1 MAQFQ
6 RGETIVIR
14 GTIKDSDRVLT
25 TPATST
31 KITVTDSAGVV
42 VVDALAVT
50 FDSIGIWKY
59 LYTPEASALA
69 GAYHVR
75 IVATDGSR
83 ISITDSDF
91 FLIL

>member
-6 RGETIVIR
+6 RGETIVIK
-14 GTIKDSDRVLT
+14 GTIKDSDKVLT

-31 KITVTDSAGVV
+31 KITITDSEGVV
-42 VVDALAVT
+42 VVEPTNVT

-59 LYTPEASALA
+59 LYDPDDAAPA

-75 IVATDGSR
+75 VTAEDGTR
-83 ISITDSDF
+83 TSITDSDF